1 MDVTINPLSK
11 AIGAEILGVDLSEK
25 VESEDLFHINLAMQ
39 KSLVLVFRNQKLEP
53 NNLLSA
59 VRLFGDTMEQHLTD
73 TLMESHPEIAVLDS
87 REMPPDKEGKIIPF
101 GGRDWHTDHTN
112 HEVPPKFTVLYAIKL
127 PNSGGDTSFA
137 NMHLAF
143 DSLPQSEKIKLSR
156 LETVNKIEDFAYID
170 KTAREKF
177 GKLPIHP
184 LIRTHPD
191 TGRKAIYVH
200 PGKLEK
206 IVGMEPEESQHV
218 IQALLNKV
226 LTPDICYRHKWREGD
241 LLLCD
246 NRAVLHLAHHDYDLN
261 EGRIM
266 HRILI
271 KGERPV

>member
-11 AIGAEILGVDLSEK
+11 AIGSEILGIDLSEK
-25 VESEDLFHINLAMQ
+25 VDSEDLFHINLAMQ

-143 DSLPQSEKIKLSR
+143 DSLPQSEKIKLSM
-156 LETVNKIEDFAYID
+156 LETVN
-170 KTAREKF
+170 
-177 GKLPIHP
+177 
-184 LIRTHPD
+184 
-191 TGRKAIYVH
+191 
-200 PGKLEK
+200 
-206 IVGMEPEESQHV
+206 
-218 IQALLNKV
+218 
-226 LTPDICYRHKWREGD
+226 
-241 LLLCD
+241 
-246 NRAVLHLAHHDYDLN
+246 
-261 EGRIM
+261 
-266 HRILI
+266 
-271 KGERPV
+271 

>member
-25 VESEDLFHINLAMQ
+25 VDSEDLFHINLAMQ

-73 TLMESHPEIAVLDS
+73 TLMKNHPEIAVLDS

-143 DSLPQSEKIKLSR
+143 DSLPQTNTPADTHASR
-156 LETVNKIEDFAYID
+156 HWAKSHLCAP
-170 KTAREKF
+170 REI
-177 GKLPIHP
+177 GKNRRHGASRKSGHYSDS
-184 LIRTHPD
+184 IR
-191 TGRKAIYVH
+191 
-200 PGKLEK
+200 
-206 IVGMEPEESQHV
+206 
-218 IQALLNKV
+218 
-226 LTPDICYRHKWREGD
+226 
-241 LLLCD
+241 
-246 NRAVLHLAHHDYDLN
+246 
-261 EGRIM
+261 
-266 HRILI
+266 
-271 KGERPV
+271 